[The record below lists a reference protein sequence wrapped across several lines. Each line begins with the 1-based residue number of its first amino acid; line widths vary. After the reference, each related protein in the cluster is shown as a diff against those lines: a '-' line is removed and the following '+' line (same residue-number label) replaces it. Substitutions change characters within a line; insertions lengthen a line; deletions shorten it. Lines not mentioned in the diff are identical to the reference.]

1 MPGVHCSCTCFY
13 YRHIAE
19 QKHCKQKPEDIKHW
33 LKKIKQINY
42 KCIYVAKVI
51 DKGVSDCV
59 RSKVIHRN
67 DPKTKSQTAFPI

>member
-13 YRHIAE
+13 YRHNAE
-19 QKHCKQKPEDIKHW
+19 QKHCKQKPEDIIKHW

-59 RSKVIHRN
+59 R
-67 DPKTKSQTAFPI
+67 PKATALEKDYFICRFV